1 MFSSEEQRERW
12 QVVMDPGLMSSEESS
27 IDEDNEVIVV
37 KSIPWRSEQVNDF
50 FQRLDRRIQTDKSP
64 QAARQMKRRV
74 TSALASS
81 RPKPG
86 SPSQYPAWV
95 FRN

>member
-1 MFSSEEQRERW
+1 
-12 QVVMDPGLMSSEESS
+12 MDPGLVLSEDSG
-27 IDEDNEVIVV
+27 IDEDDEVIVV
-37 KSIPWRSEQVNDF
+37 KSIPWHSEQVNDF
-50 FQRLDRRIQTDKSP
+50 FQRLHRRIQTDKPP

-74 TSALASS
+74 PSAKPSS